1 MYSKT
6 TLIGYIG
13 NDALVRNVDNES
25 YVINFNVAD
34 TKKIVDTDTG
44 EETQKTQWYSCS
56 YWLKKEPKVAE
67 YLLKGTMVCVEGE
80 ISNQI
85 YIGKD
90 GQPQADLRLR
100 VATLKLL
107 SAKREEDNRGGVK
120 P

>member
-6 TLIGYIG
+6 TVIGFIG
-13 NDALVRNVDNES
+13 NDALVRNIDNEDF
-25 YVINFNVAD
+25 VINFNVAD
-34 TKKIVDTDTG
+34 SKKVVNKETG
-44 EETQKTQWYSCS
+44 EETQITQWFSCS

-80 ISNQI
+80 ISTQI

-100 VATLKLL
+100 VGTLKLL
-107 SAKREEDNRGGVK
+107 SSKKE
-120 P
+120 